1 MTKCDKGMALAY
13 VAYKLFSLEGKDAQK
28 IMYSET
34 LKMTILR
41 FFKLMFPLVYGHNDR
56 LNPKLLCTDSLKSDE
71 LSTFH
76 KRLMNNKFVLL
87 DNIVH

>member
-34 LKMTILR
+34 ENDNPA
-41 FFKLMFPLVYGHNDR
+41 FFQADVSIGIW
-56 LNPKLLCTDSLKSDE
+56 SQ
-71 LSTFH
+71 
-76 KRLMNNKFVLL
+76 
-87 DNIVH
+87 